1 MDSYGLSETLN
12 QQENLTNEDEAK
24 NQFLQES
31 INDAMTK
38 YNLKTRQDQK
48 DYKDEGE
55 REEQQAIGGFG
66 SELTDAGAKV
76 KGLKDAIAGGYKG
89 FHNLSAAASKV
100 KSTAQSGIDSIKST
114 LSGATPDPEEMS
126 QSARNSATQQEAT
139 QSGQNEGAGQA
150 GEAEA
155 GSGEGTGAADTG
167 TAGKTAGATGEAA
180 EGGEAAEEVSGAA
193 GEAAEETAGS
203 TIGKVAGVVGEG
215 VSRVAGGAIGAG
227 NLGFDIYKQV
237 EGGGFLKGGVNTGDD
252 IGNITNEAGSTIDII
267 GAATGDPLLM
277 AAGVGVGLIGSA
289 ISGISELFHH
299 HEDKPKPPPPPPKKV
314 IAPVAVQSLAA
325 EGDIGQGE
333 SQSSLAA
340 VQVGAS

>member
-31 INDAMTK
+31 FNDAMTK
-38 YNLKTRQDQK
+38 YNLKTRQNTK

-76 KGLKDAIAGGYKG
+76 KGLKDAIGEGYKP

-100 KSTAQSGIDSIKST
+100 KSTAQAGIDSIKSK
-114 LSGATPDPEEMS
+114 LGGAPADPDEMA
-126 QSARNSATQQEAT
+126 QGARDIATQQEAT

-167 TAGKTAGATGEAA
+167 IAGRTAGATGAAA
-180 EGGEAAEEVSGAA
+180 EGGEAAEEVATS
-193 GEAAEETAGS
+193 TA
-203 TIGKVAGVVGEG
+203 GKVAGVVGEAVG
-215 VSRVAGGAIGAG
+215 RVAGGAIGAG

-299 HEDKPKPPPPPPKKV
+299 HEDKPKPAPPPPKN
-314 IAPVAVQSLAA
+314 ISAPIAVQSLAA
-325 EGDIGQGE
+325 EGDLGQAQ

>member
-38 YNLKTRQDQK
+38 YNLKKRQNEK
-48 DYKDEGE
+48 DYKDEGD

-76 KGLKDAIAGGYKG
+76 KGLKDAIGEGYKP

-100 KSTAQSGIDSIKST
+100 KSTAQAGIDSVKST
-114 LSGATPDPEEMS
+114 LGGAPANPADMA
-126 QSARNSATQQEAT
+126 QGARDNATQQEAT

-167 TAGKTAGATGEAA
+167 TAGKISGATGEAA
-180 EGGEAAEEVSGAA
+180 E
-193 GEAAEETAGS
+193 ETATS
-203 TIGKVAGVVGEG
+203 TAGKVAGVVGEAVG
-215 VSRVAGGAIGAG
+215 RVAGGAIGAG

-237 EGGGFLKGGVNTGDD
+237 EGGGFMKGGVNTGDD
-252 IGNITNEAGSTIDII
+252 IGNITNEAGSTIDIL

-314 IAPVAVQSLAA
+314 VAPVAVQSLAA
-325 EGDIGQGE
+325 EGDIGQGQ